1 MTAYESTS
9 FSAGQDCGTRTAA
22 CVARLA
28 ALELVNGS
36 HWWNRW
42 KHRVM
47 ASALVACAEELES
60 TADAERP
67 RDEEVAGEVAGQ
79 VWAHASSPSPLP
91 LRFA

>member
-1 MTAYESTS
+1 MTTQDLS

-28 ALELVNGS
+28 ALELVS
-36 HWWNRW
+36 DSRWWNRR

-60 TADAERP
+60 TADADRP
-67 RDEEVAGEVAGQ
+67 RDESEAGQ
-79 VWAHASSPSPLP
+79 VPTPSPAAALP